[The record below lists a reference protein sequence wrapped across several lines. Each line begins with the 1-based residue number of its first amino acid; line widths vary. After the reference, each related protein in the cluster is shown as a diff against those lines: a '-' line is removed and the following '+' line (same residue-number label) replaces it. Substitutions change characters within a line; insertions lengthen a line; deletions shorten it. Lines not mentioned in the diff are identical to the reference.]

1 MAISRVIAEI
11 EAAGVKLSTSLEDR
25 LAYCK
30 DYNPL
35 HLHRLLRREVP
46 ALPDAVAFPRS
57 IDDVSAVLRAASAHG
72 VPVYVFGGASGVM
85 DAATPYEGGIALS
98 TLGLDWIEVDVENR
112 LATAG
117 AGVIGGKLE
126 KALNAYGLTLRH
138 SPQSLYCS
146 TVGGW
151 VATAA
156 SGQYSTG
163 YGSIEDLVVSLTVV
177 LPSGEVLEETKAPRR
192 AGPDLKKLFIGSE
205 GALGVVAE
213 ATLKVFDAP
222 EEAAMLSLEYSSL
235 REALAEARRLVAMKP
250 ALMRLFDEEESLR
263 YFDVEKPTLIAI
275 FEGQDASQRA
285 EAAARALEG
294 RRAEGYAE
302 TWMGKR
308 FDVSDISRIV
318 PLGFIFDTIEV
329 ACFWSSA
336 ERLYRSVIEA
346 IRSVKGTVMASAH
359 ASHFYYSGLC
369 FYFTFVGLPADIE
382 EYYHEVWK
390 QAMKASLE
398 SGGNITHHHGVGRLR
413 KPWLRAEIK
422 GYYSLLEKIKDMVD
436 ERRLLN
442 KGVLLDT

>member
-1 MAISRVIAEI
+1 MDVSCVIAEI
-11 EAAGVKLSTSLEDR
+11 EGAGVRYSTALEDR

-35 HLHRLLRREVP
+35 HLPKLLRREVP
-46 ALPDAVAFPRS
+46 ALPDVVVFPKS
-57 IDDVSAVLRAASAHG
+57 TEEVSAVLRAASSHG

-98 TLGLDWIEVDVENR
+98 TLGLDWIRVDAENR

-126 KALNAYGLTLRH
+126 KVLSQHGLTLRH
-138 SPQSLYCS
+138 SPQSLCCS

-177 LPSGEVLEETKAPRR
+177 LPSGEVLEEAKTPRR

-213 ATLKVFDAP
+213 VTLKVFDIP
-222 EEAAMLSLEYSSL
+222 EEAATLSLEYSRL
-235 REALAEARRLVAMKP
+235 REALVDARRLVAMRP

-263 YFDVEKPTLIAI
+263 YFDVEKPTLIAV
-275 FEGQDASQRA
+275 FEGRGASQLSER
-285 EAAARALEG
+285 AARALKG

-302 TWMGKR
+302 RWMRKR

-336 ERLYRSVIEA
+336 ERLYSSVIEA

-359 ASHFYYSGLC
+359 ASHFYESGLC

-382 EYYHEVWK
+382 SYYHEVWRR
-390 QAMKASLE
+390 AMKASLE

-422 GYYSLLEKIKDMVD
+422 GYYSLLRKIKDVVD
-436 ERRLLN
+436 EGRLLN
-442 KGVLLDT
+442 RGVLLDA